1 MNQAALS
8 PGVKVQTVAELTR
21 EIKGVLEQGFPQ
33 VWVSGQISGYKPQGQ
48 SGHVYFRLKDE
59 EAILPAVI
67 WRSTLARLKFEP
79 HDGLEVIACGRI
91 EVYPP
96 HGKYQLIIQA
106 LQPKG
111 LGALELAFRQLCEKL
126 SKLGYFEPAR
136 KKSLPRFPRR
146 VALVTSPNGAAIR
159 DMLKILSGRWPA
171 LEIWICPVPV
181 QGDGAGE
188 QIASAIRLLNRLH
201 GNGDTTIDVMIVGRG
216 GGSLEDLWA
225 FNEECL
231 ARAIFDSRIPV
242 VSAVGH
248 EIDVTIAD
256 LVADCRAAT
265 PTQAAALI
273 VPDWQEILAA
283 LQALHVRCR
292 DLTNTRLTFARRCL
306 DELANS
312 RVIRFPLER
321 IRQHEQRLDE
331 WADRL
336 ERIERQ
342 RLERSRE
349 RVQAY
354 AARLETLSPLN
365 VLGRGYSLTRKENQE
380 VVRDA
385 SQVSPGDRL
394 ETLVHKGRITSRVEQ
409 TSSNVDVGWAEP
421 SRPTSGR

>member
-1 MNQAALS
+1 VQ
-8 PGVKVQTVAELTR
+8 VQTVAELTR
-21 EIKGVLEQGFPQ
+21 EIKSVLEQGFPQ

-67 WRSTLARLKFEP
+67 WRSTVARLRFEP
-79 HDGLEVIACGRI
+79 HDGLEVIASGRI

-96 HGKYQLIIQA
+96 HGKYQLVIQA

-111 LGALELAFRQLCEKL
+111 IGPLELAFRQLCEKL
-126 SKLGYFEPAR
+126 SKLGYFEQAR
-136 KKSLPRFPRR
+136 KKPLPRFPRR
-146 VALVTSPNGAAIR
+146 VALVTSPSGAAIR
-159 DMLKILSGRWPA
+159 DMLKVLSGRWPA
-171 LEIWICPVPV
+171 LEIWVCPVPV
-181 QGDGAGE
+181 QGAGAGAE
-188 QIASAIRLLNRLH
+188 IASAIRLLNRLH

-225 FNEECL
+225 FNEECV
-231 ARAIFDSRIPV
+231 ARAIFESRIPV

-256 LVADCRAAT
+256 YVADCRAAT

-273 VPDWQEILAA
+273 VPDWQEILAG
-283 LQALHVRCR
+283 LQSLHTRCR
-292 DLTNTRLTFARRCL
+292 DLTSGRLALARRCL

-312 RVIRFPLER
+312 RVLRFPLER

-336 ERIERQ
+336 ERIQRQ
-342 RLERSRE
+342 HLERSRE
-349 RVQAY
+349 RVGAY

-380 VVRDA
+380 IVRDA
-385 SQVSPGDRL
+385 SQLRPGDRL
-394 ETLVHKGRITSRVEQ
+394 ETLVHKGRITSRVEE
-409 TSSNVDVGWAEP
+409 THERSLS
-421 SRPTSGR
+421 